1 MSLIAYVVTFFRTT
15 VFLEKPLLQIFSEE
29 LLQHNSY
36 FFAAA
41 ISSEQLHFSR
51 ELFFKKSRFFAVV
64 IFFRIATFLEQNLY
78 RAASSSEWLILQDSY
93 FVGTATF
100 WMKEFVQNKDIY
112 RTAIFL
118 KQVLLHSNHFFRTD
132 SFSTKVLFQS
142 RYFFTQRYNFCII
155 ILLLL
160 VQYFMSMFFRTVT
173 FWKKLIFQKSNIPH
187 YLLFLESHF
196 FRVG

>member
-15 VFLEKPLLQIFSEE
+15 VFLEKPLLHIFSEE

-112 RTAIFL
+112 RTATFL
-118 KQVLLHSNHFFRTD
+118 KQVLLHSNHFFRAD
-132 SFSTKVLFQS
+132 SQQKCFFKIGTSSHRDIIFVLL
-142 RYFFTQRYNFCII
+142 
-155 ILLLL
+155 LLLL

-173 FWKKLIFQKSNIPH
+173 FQKKLIFQKSNIPH